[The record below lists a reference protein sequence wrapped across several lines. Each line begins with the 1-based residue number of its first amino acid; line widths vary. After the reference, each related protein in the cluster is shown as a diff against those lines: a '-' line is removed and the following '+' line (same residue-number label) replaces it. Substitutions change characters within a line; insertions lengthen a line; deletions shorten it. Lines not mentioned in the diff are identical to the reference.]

1 MKWDGNHRVK
11 VIVPGF
17 LQDELCGLCGNYNGI
32 KTDDWITGSTC
43 EHVEG
48 QLVLN
53 RIASAKKYLKM
64 LSA

>member
-1 MKWDGNHRVK
+1 MKWDGNHRVI

-48 QLVLN
+48 QLVL
-53 RIASAKKYLKM
+53 KP
-64 LSA
+64 